1 MYCHN
6 GYLFVYRWSLLHSM
20 VERSDSPGK
29 YSLQDFEG
37 LQEVLA
43 IASNRNTLTSSLA
56 TELSSLLPP
65 CVSSVLQQW
74 NSLILEDCSWVIY
87 CLSNLLYQ
95 IVTKQYFCCRLL
107 ISKMQY
113 PLKVSY

>member
-1 MYCHN
+1 
-6 GYLFVYRWSLLHSM
+6 M
-20 VERSDSPGK
+20 VERSDSAGK

-56 TELSSLLPP
+56 SELASLLPP

-74 NSLILEDCSWVIY
+74 NSLILEDCSWVINCASN
-87 CLSNLLYQ
+87 CLYLFLTVQNH
-95 IVTKQYFCCRLL
+95 CCRLH
-107 ISKMQY
+107 I
-113 PLKVSY
+113 